1 LLLNNERGRYAMLTT
16 EDYVRILESS
26 EIKGQDEA
34 ILRALRYI
42 ELDYPIMFYGPPGN
56 GKTTIA
62 EHILRCLGNGNDS
75 FMMIEA
81 SEGMTD
87 YHVIGGF
94 HPLAMSGN
102 PELSEKHTY
111 KEGAVTRALKS
122 RRNLIIDE
130 FTRAPSSAYSGL
142 FLLLSTGILP
152 LEFQEKVIKKPKN
165 WILLATANFGDEGT
179 FKLSAALKRRFIPI
193 YVGYANEATE
203 RTILKKITP
212 ELPEANIKAILEFA
226 GQTRDAWKKDRSL
239 PQGLSTDGVIK
250 MARYCDISI
259 KQGSSMKDSFKDA
272 ALHQGI
278 IIADE
283 TDQYSVKLVQNIA
296 IAIGNNL

>member
-1 LLLNNERGRYAMLTT
+1 MLTT
-16 EDYVRILESS
+16 EDYVRIFESS

-42 ELDYPIMFYGPPGN
+42 ELGYPIMFYGPPGN
-56 GKTTIA
+56 GKTTICK
-62 EHILRCLGNGNDS
+62 HIVQHLGNGNDS
-75 FMMIEA
+75 YMMIEA
-81 SEGMTD
+81 TEGMTE
-87 YHVIGGF
+87 YHIIGGF

-102 PELSEKHTY
+102 PELSEQFTY

-152 LEFQEKVIKKPKN
+152 LEFQEMVLKRPKN
-165 WILLATANFGDEGT
+165 WILLTTANFGDEGT

-193 YVGYANEATE
+193 YIGYASLATE
-203 RTILKKITP
+203 EKVIKNITP
-212 ELPEANIKAILEFA
+212 MLPAEIISAILEFA
-226 GQTRDAWKKDRSL
+226 DQTREAWKKDRSL

-250 MARYCDISI
+250 MARYIDLSL
-259 KQGSSMKDSFKDA
+259 KQGSGIKDSFKDA

-283 TDQYSVKLVQNIA
+283 TDQHSIKLVQNIA
-296 IAIGNNL
+296 LAIGNKL